1 MTNISVICV
10 AGLPMLGKQ
19 DIHREVVKS
28 NLIDWLA
35 HLCGSAT
42 GIHKSQCCGGG
53 NWVQWRVPALSAGKL
68 WSSM

>member
-10 AGLPMLGKQ
+10 EGFPVLEKQ

-28 NLIDWLA
+28 NLVGRLA

-42 GIHKSQCCGGG
+42 GVHKSQCCGGG
-53 NWVQWRVPALSAGKL
+53 DWVQWRVPALPAGKQ
-68 WSSM
+68 